1 MISLSNLIKSF
12 QYVPVDTHKQL
23 RPVHEYG
30 DKLQEEQI
38 TDNLD
43 VTSHIGQ
50 QPSVDEET
58 LKLKEE
64 MLHNAKEFAER
75 QIREAAEE
83 AERMLQE
90 GRAQIE
96 AWWEE
101 KRLQDEHLVEALRSE
116 GFKQGYD
123 EGCDKAQKEL
133 QEQVE
138 IKMLEAQAVL
148 NEAYQAKDQIIQ
160 EAEPFLVEL
169 SSAIAEKIIDRQLT
183 EDTDLMLDLIKKNLS
198 RKREQGVITLCV
210 APSQFSFVQAARE
223 ELSFAIDS
231 QAELKILPDA
241 SVKDRGC
248 VIRSAYGS
256 VDARIDT
263 QLTEIKKELIR
274 VALDQ
279 EERGQYEGA

>member
-38 TDNLD
+38 KDNLD
-43 VTSHIGQ
+43 VTSNIGQ

-58 LKLKEE
+58 IKPKEE

-90 GRAQIE
+90 SRAQIE

-148 NEAYQAKDQIIQ
+148 NEAYQAKDQIIR

-183 EDTDLMLDLIKKNLS
+183 EDTDLILDLIKKNLS

>member
-30 DKLQEEQI
+30 DKPQEEQI

-43 VTSHIGQ
+43 ITSHIGQ
-50 QPSVDEET
+50 QPGVDEET
-58 LKLKEE
+58 QRLKEE
-64 MLHNAKEFAER
+64 MLQNAKEFAER

-83 AERMLQE
+83 AEHILQE
-90 GRAQIE
+90 SRSQIE

-123 EGCDKAQKEL
+123 EGCDKAKKEL

-138 IKMLEAQAVL
+138 MKMLEAQAVL
-148 NEAYQAKDQIIQ
+148 NEAYQAKEQIIQ

-169 SSAIAEKIIDRQLT
+169 SSAIAEKIIDRQLA

-210 APSQFSFVQAARE
+210 APPQYSFVQAARE

>member
-1 MISLSNLIKSF
+1 
-12 QYVPVDTHKQL
+12 
-23 RPVHEYG
+23 
-30 DKLQEEQI
+30 
-38 TDNLD
+38 
-43 VTSHIGQ
+43 
-50 QPSVDEET
+50 
-58 LKLKEE
+58 
-64 MLHNAKEFAER
+64 
-75 QIREAAEE
+75 
-83 AERMLQE
+83 
-90 GRAQIE
+90 
-96 AWWEE
+96 
-101 KRLQDEHLVEALRSE
+101 
-116 GFKQGYD
+116 
-123 EGCDKAQKEL
+123 
-133 QEQVE
+133 
-138 IKMLEAQAVL
+138 MLEAQAVL

>member
-23 RPVHEYG
+23 RTVHEYG
-30 DKLQEEQI
+30 DKQQEEQI

-43 VTSHIGQ
+43 VTSNIGQ

-223 ELSFAIDS
+223 ELAFAIDS

>member
-1 MISLSNLIKSF
+1 MSNLIKSF

>member
-101 KRLQDEHLVEALRSE
+101 KDYRMS
-116 GFKQGYD
+116 
-123 EGCDKAQKEL
+123 
-133 QEQVE
+133 
-138 IKMLEAQAVL
+138 I
-148 NEAYQAKDQIIQ
+148 
-160 EAEPFLVEL
+160 
-169 SSAIAEKIIDRQLT
+169 
-183 EDTDLMLDLIKKNLS
+183 
-198 RKREQGVITLCV
+198 
-210 APSQFSFVQAARE
+210 
-223 ELSFAIDS
+223 
-231 QAELKILPDA
+231 
-241 SVKDRGC
+241 
-248 VIRSAYGS
+248 
-256 VDARIDT
+256 
-263 QLTEIKKELIR
+263 
-274 VALDQ
+274 
-279 EERGQYEGA
+279 

>member
-1 MISLSNLIKSF
+1 MSNLIKSF

-23 RPVHEYG
+23 RSVHEYG
-30 DKLQEEQI
+30 DKQQEEQI

-43 VTSHIGQ
+43 VTSNIGQ

-83 AERMLQE
+83 AERILQE
-90 GRAQIE
+90 SRAQIE

-148 NEAYQAKDQIIQ
+148 NEAYQAKEQIIQ